1 MVLVDF
7 FLSPLSVS
15 LPLSTSLRLP
25 SSLTLSLP
33 LFLSLSLA
41 PALMFSQ
48 PLTPYFNTVRRSL
61 SDHLSTCC
69 EVVDRCIWINYRSLT
84 SGLCIKT
91 EKNFFTNIFFFFCM
105 TDLAD
110 LLHALGMYNHDSQ
123 EISISMNNRL
133 LLSMSA
139 GLTLLMA
146 NILLVHLLYCH
157 IIWKEFCRLT
167 LVMGFRNS
175 LLSSIP
181 LFLSLALSQFLS
193 ISLSLSLSLCLAL
206 ALSHI
211 YLSPL
216 FLLPL
221 FFSFILYYSHPA
233 LFRSISLSLLLSL
246 FYSRLI
252 SYYIALDF
260 IL

>member
-1 MVLVDF
+1 MSWFSLISF
-7 FLSPLSVS
+7 YPLFLFLFLSQPLSIF
-15 LPLSTSLRLP
+15 LPLSLSLSL
-25 SSLTLSLP
+25 SLT

-41 PALMFSQ
+41 LALIPS
-48 PLTPYFNTVRRSL
+48 PYHYISI
-61 SDHLSTCC
+61 HC
-69 EVVDRCIWINYRSLT
+69 VDRSMIIYLLVVRLLIAVY
-84 SGLCIKT
+84 GLIIDHPLPVYVLKPRR
-91 EKNFFTNIFFFFCM
+91 IFSPTFFCM

-146 NILLVHLLYCH
+146 NILLVHLLYFH

-175 LLSSIP
+175 LLSFIP

-206 ALSHI
+206 ALSLI

-216 FLLPL
+216 FLLSL
-221 FFSFILYYSHPA
+221 FFHSYSIIRIPLYFA
-233 LFRSISLSLLLSL
+233 LSLSLLLSL

>member
-1 MVLVDF
+1 
-7 FLSPLSVS
+7 
-15 LPLSTSLRLP
+15 
-25 SSLTLSLP
+25 
-33 LFLSLSLA
+33 
-41 PALMFSQ
+41 
-48 PLTPYFNTVRRSL
+48 
-61 SDHLSTCC
+61 
-69 EVVDRCIWINYRSLT
+69 
-84 SGLCIKT
+84 
-91 EKNFFTNIFFFFCM
+91 M

-175 LLSSIP
+175 LLSFIP

-193 ISLSLSLSLCLAL
+193 ISLFSLSLSVL
-206 ALSHI
+206 
-211 YLSPL
+211 LSPSL
-216 FLLPL
+216 T
-221 FFSFILYYSHPA
+221 FIC
-233 LFRSISLSLLLSL
+233 LLSL
-246 FYSRLI
+246 FSHSYSIIRIPLYFALSLSLSFFHCFTPDLSLI
-252 SYYIALDF
+252 ISLS
-260 IL
+260 ILFFNAP